1 MQGCQCPDC
10 ERVRHNIDHLRKRL
24 RVLEVAPAALP
35 PKETHNAPL
44 LYLDA
49 EMPLLAVQ

>member
-10 ERVRHNIDHLRKRL
+10 SRVRSNMDHLRKRL
-24 RVLEVAPAALP
+24 RGLEVAPASLP
-35 PKETHNAPL
+35 PKETHHTPL

-49 EMPLLAVQ
+49 EMPLPAVQ